1 MTTKPDLM
9 TADELLLMPDNDL
22 RHELVRGVLISH
34 DLRGDLE
41 GVVVARIGW
50 LLGNFC
56 DGNDVGTVTA
66 SSGYLLERNPD
77 TVCCPA
83 LAWVSSERLPEP
95 VRGYPELAPDL
106 VVEVRS
112 PNDSRRHTAERAMM
126 WLSHSVRMALAADP
140 QPPVT
145 LSVYRP
151 SQSPVVLGEYDVFDG
166 GDVLPG
172 FSEPVWRFFRRHE

>member
-1 MTTKPDLM
+1 MTTKPTLM

-34 DLRGDLE
+34 DLRGDQE

-56 DGNDVGTVTA
+56 DVKDGGSVTV
-66 SSGYLLERNPD
+66 SSGYLLERHPD

-83 LAWVSSERLPEP
+83 LAWVSPERLPEP
-95 VRGYPELAPDL
+95 VKGYAELAPDL

-112 PNDSRRHTAERAMM
+112 PNDSRRHMAERAMM
-126 WLSHSVRMALAADP
+126 WLSHGVRMVLAADP

-145 LSVYRP
+145 LTVYRSGEP
-151 SQSPVVLGEYDVFDG
+151 PLVLSEFDVFDG

-172 FSEPVWRFFRRHE
+172 FSEPVWRFFRRRE